1 MMQRLQNLPVTL
13 RVVAYIAAAAAL
25 LAVAAGVGAIAALT
39 LGPHGGSPGGA
50 KPERAER
57 ANPAQGGGREGA
69 GEGKASGGSSKAA
82 YLSRV
87 ADLQN
92 VSVERSLQSNDK
104 LQRYDRLTGDDV
116 AQMKSSYLALKS
128 YGRRAKELD
137 PPAQYEDQHKV
148 LVLAIDELR
157 DANELAYRLAA
168 NPYSATQANFEAYDR
183 HVDRATD
190 YLTRSNKMLGKDY
203 KTTRAAKDTSLG

>member
-39 LGPHGGSPGGA
+39 LGPHGGSPEGA

-57 ANPAQGGGREGA
+57 ANPAQGA
-69 GEGKASGGSSKAA
+69 GEGEASGGSNKAA
-82 YLSRV
+82 YLSGV

-104 LQRYDRLTGDDV
+104 LQRYDRLTADDV
-116 AQMKSSYLALKS
+116 DEMKANYLALKS
-128 YGRRAKELD
+128 YRRRAEGLD
-137 PPAQYEDQHKV
+137 PPAQYEKQHKV
-148 LVLAIDELR
+148 FVLAIGELR
-157 DANELAYRLAA
+157 DANALAYRLAD
-168 NPYSATQANFEAYDR
+168 NPYSATQVEFEAYDR
-183 HVDRATD
+183 NLDRATD
-190 YLTRSNKMLGKDY
+190 YLRRSNEMLGKDY
-203 KTTRAAKDTSLG
+203 KTTRAAQDISLG